1 MPSTQ
6 FAKKMLSAY
15 VDLEPWEEDHDRAL
29 ACFAIE
35 EAMSFGNLIF
45 RWVSE
50 RDAIWHTRVL
60 ESKIEY
66 NEAEREEWIEIYRN
80 WLGASERLLLTI
92 ARLEGQGFEV
102 RGADEFRRNCD
113 EARGISADD
122 DVISVDEALINLRD
136 EAIDEHRR
144 ERTHSCGGSGDA

>member
-6 FAKKMLSAY
+6 FAKKMLSVY
-15 VDLEPWEEDHDRAL
+15 VNLGPWEEDHDRAL

-66 NEAEREEWIEIYRN
+66 NEAEREEWIEVYRN

-102 RGADEFRRNCD
+102 AEPMSCGETAMRRGAFRRMTMLS
-113 EARGISADD
+113 RWM
-122 DVISVDEALINLRD
+122 R
-136 EAIDEHRR
+136 H
-144 ERTHSCGGSGDA
+144 

>member
-6 FAKKMLSAY
+6 LAKKMLSAY
-15 VDLEPWEEDHDRAL
+15 VDLEPWEEDHNRAL

-80 WLGASERLLLTI
+80 WLGASD
-92 ARLEGQGFEV
+92 ACSSPSQGLKDRALRCAEPMSSGETAMR
-102 RGADEFRRNCD
+102 RGAFRRMTMLS
-113 EARGISADD
+113 RWM
-122 DVISVDEALINLRD
+122 R
-136 EAIDEHRR
+136 H
-144 ERTHSCGGSGDA
+144 